1 MYYRMMFIMLKLD
14 EYSLNI
20 INIIIIIIIIER
32 NNNIRNM

>member
-1 MYYRMMFIMLKLD
+1 MFIMLKLD